1 MAGNMKLRTLA
12 ITIGTVA
19 ALAGCTEGTQTFN
32 SEVGST
38 TEGSLGFGSAIAQNQ
53 AMMSGDKSYV
63 INMTRKFAADV
74 PNTVHFA
81 FNSSVLDVQARNA
94 LSQQANWIRQNPE
107 VRFRVYG
114 HTDLVGSNAYNKALG
129 LRRARAV
136 VNFLVSQGISR
147 SRLEALVSYGET
159 HPLVYTQAPN
169 EQNRRTVTEVSGFV
183 TKGKPM
189 LLDGKYAAVIYRDYI
204 ASAAASSGDS
214 GGGD

>member
-12 ITIGTVA
+12 ITVGTMAV
-19 ALAGCTEGTQTFN
+19 LAGCSEGTKTFN

-53 AMMSGDKSYV
+53 AMMSGSQSYV

-81 FNSSVLDVQARNA
+81 FNSSVLDAQARNA
-94 LSQQANWIRQNPE
+94 LLMQANWIRQNPE

-114 HTDLVGSNAYNKALG
+114 HTDLVGSDAYNKALG
-129 LRRARAV
+129 MRRARAV
-136 VNFLVSQGISR
+136 VNFLVAQGISR
-147 SRLEALVSYGET
+147 TRLEAVVSFGET

-189 LLDGKYAAVIYRDYI
+189 LLDGKYAAVIYRDYVTSAI
-204 ASAAASSGDS
+204 AKSADS
-214 GGGD
+214 VSN